1 MQIIVCPIC
10 RAPININPSLSAPK
24 CDKGHSFVLRDGI
37 LDLLSVTSDENILE
51 EEKHWD
57 QFATRGRLSIAPNS
71 FMQEKVF
78 EDYRLTFQSL
88 VSSEWPDFSHKTLSI
103 ADIACGYGS
112 AIRYLGDLDFAGV
125 DYVGIDVSSKFMLM
139 YDIILNREL
148 PKSWRVQFI
157 RASANKSIFKDSS
170 LDIVFSTSSLHHL
183 DVNAVVAWISKALKP
198 GGLFL
203 LNEPSE
209 MNPFARIGRKM
220 IRNYHTKGE
229 KPLLPNKLNRICQQH

>member
-10 RAPININPSLSAPK
+10 RTPININTSLSAPK
-24 CDKGHSFVLRDGI
+24 CVKGHSFVLRDGI

-78 EDYRLTFQSL
+78 EDYRLTFQNL
-88 VSSEWPDFSHKTLSI
+88 VSSEWPDFSYKTLSI

-170 LDIVFSTSSLHHL
+170 LDIVFQHHL
-183 DVNAVVAWISKALKP
+183 CIIWMSMQLFSGFQKP
-198 GGLFL
+198 
-203 LNEPSE
+203 
-209 MNPFARIGRKM
+209 
-220 IRNYHTKGE
+220 
-229 KPLLPNKLNRICQQH
+229 